1 MVFRK
6 FVSNKDEKNKSKNER
21 LSLLEICEKLMNEF
35 WYYYI
40 KPKYQVNAKLCYI
53 DTDRFIINVKTEDA
67 YQDIANDVKKW
78 NDTSNYDVN
87 RPLPTGKKTK
97 LLDS

>member
-67 YQDIANDVKKW
+67 YQDIANDVKK
-78 NDTSNYDVN
+78 
-87 RPLPTGKKTK
+87 
-97 LLDS
+97 